1 MIMSTLS
8 SEIAIIGAGPG
19 GITTSIFLSRAGIK
33 HILFEKAE
41 FPRDKVCGDA
51 LSGKVVAV
59 LNKIDP
65 EIIRRLEADEEHYT
79 KCWGVQFIAPNGK
92 ALDIPFRKEKER
104 EAHAPGFIGKRIDF
118 DNFLFRMINREYAT
132 VKTGCAIRD
141 IEKTDQGVEIY
152 YTEQGTEKVAR
163 AQVVVGAEGDRSI
176 VARKLACSKRDPR
189 YYAAGLR
196 AYYKNITGMHPGN
209 YIELHY
215 LKEVLPGYLW
225 IFPLPNNEANVGLG
239 LLSSRVKDKELNLRK
254 MMLKALHEHPSLKK
268 RFAHARLLGD
278 IKGWGLP
285 LGSVK
290 RTLAGERFLL
300 VGDAGSLI
308 DPFTGEGIGN
318 AMVSG
323 RLAAQVLA
331 GLVEKKDY
339 SAEAT
344 GTYQDQVYGKL
355 WNELKLSH
363 TLQRLVDYPWLY
375 NWVVN
380 KANKNETVR
389 DTFTF
394 MFDDLNMR
402 AKLKSPAFYFKLLF
416 G

>member
-1 MIMSTLS
+1 MSTLK

-19 GITTSIFLSRAGIK
+19 GITTSIFLSRAGIP
-33 HILFEKAE
+33 HIIFDKAD

-51 LSGKVVAV
+51 LSGKVVSV

-65 EIIRRLEADEEHYT
+65 AIAQNMHDDSAHFT
-79 KCWGVQFIAPNGK
+79 NCWGVQFIAPNGK
-92 ALDIPFRKEKER
+92 ALDIPFRMDKKK
-104 EAHAPGFIGKRIDF
+104 EAHAPGFIGKRHYF
-118 DNFLFRMINREYAT
+118 DHFLFGMIDRDYAT
-132 VKTGCAIRD
+132 VKTGCAVKD
-141 IEKTDQGVEIY
+141 VTVTAEGVEISY
-152 YTEQGTEKVAR
+152 EEHGLQKTAR
-163 AQVVVGAEGDRSI
+163 CAVVVGAGGDRCL
-176 VARKLACSKRDPR
+176 VARKLAGFKKDAR

-196 AYYKNITGMHPGN
+196 AYYRNIGDMHPEN
-209 YIELHY
+209 FIELHY

-225 IFPLPNNEANVGLG
+225 IFPLPNNEANVGVG
-239 LLSSRVKDKELNLRK
+239 LLSSRVKGKEINLRSL
-254 MMLKALHEHPSLKK
+254 MLNTLHEHPTLRE
-268 RFAHARLLGD
+268 RFKNAELLGD

-290 RTLAGERFLL
+290 RPLAGERFLL

-323 RLAAQVLA
+323 RLAALALA
-331 GLVEKKDY
+331 GLVKEKNY
-339 SAEAT
+339 GAEAT
-344 GTYQDQVYGKL
+344 RRYEEQVYEKL

-380 KANKNETVR
+380 KARKNDTVR
-389 DTFTF
+389 ETFTF